1 MMNET
6 LAGIRR
12 TTRRIRKRRQERSSY
27 YVYMLL
33 CDDGSYYTGYTS
45 SVASRFERHEKGQGA
60 RYTKMRK
67 PTRIVYVQRFK
78 TRRAAMRKERE
89 IKALSHDQKHD
100 LTIKVRSVGLETIG
114 PGYRRNGPFRV
125 T

>member
-1 MMNET
+1 MSET
-6 LAGIRR
+6 LAGIRG
-12 TTRRIRKRRQERSSY
+12 TTHRIRKRRQERSSY

-45 SVASRFERHEKGQGA
+45 SVASRFERHEKGHGA

-89 IKALSHDQKHD
+89 IKTLSHDQKRD
-100 LTIKVRSVGLETIG
+100 LTFKVRSVSPETIG

>member
-6 LAGIRR
+6 LAGTRR
-12 TTRRIRKRRQERSSY
+12 TTHRIRKRRQERSSF

-60 RYTKMRK
+60 RYTRMRK
-67 PTRIVYVQRFK
+67 PTRIVYVRRFR

-89 IKALSHDQKHD
+89 IKALSHDQKRD
-100 LTIKVRSVGLETIG
+100 LTTRATPVSPETLR

>member
-1 MMNET
+1 MT
-6 LAGIRR
+6 GRGIARE
-12 TTRRIRKRRQERSSY
+12 IHDQKRKNPSY
-27 YVYMLL
+27 FVYILL

-45 SVASRFERHEKGQGA
+45 SVASRFERHEKGHGA

-89 IKALSHDQKHD
+89 IKALSHDRKRD
-100 LTIKVRSVGLETIG
+100 LTFKVRSVSPETIG